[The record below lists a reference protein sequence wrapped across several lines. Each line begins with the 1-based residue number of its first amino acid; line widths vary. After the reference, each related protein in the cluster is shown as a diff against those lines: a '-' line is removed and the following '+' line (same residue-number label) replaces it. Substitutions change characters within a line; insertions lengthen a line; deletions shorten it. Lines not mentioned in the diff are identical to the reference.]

1 MNKPWGG
8 SYWGGRPTADLMLS
22 VAYKS
27 DAAWNESFWTN
38 AEFDK
43 ILIAARAELDEGK
56 RKAMYHDLQTLVVD
70 DGGEIIPMFN
80 NFLFAASKSVAGF
93 SRSPVLTGLRMHE
106 QIYFA

>member
-1 MNKPWGG
+1 
-8 SYWGGRPTADLMLS
+8 MLS

-27 DAAWNESFWTN
+27 DAAWNESFWKN

-56 RKAMYHDLQTLVVD
+56 RKTMYHDLQTLVVD

-80 NFLFAASKSVAGF
+80 NFLFGSQDSINGF
-93 SRSPVLTGLRMHE
+93 VEAPVLTGLRVAE
-106 QIYFA
+106 QVWLA